1 MKQKKYFN
9 TELKNIFKKELKI
22 NIKENNKIYDF
33 VQWDSLG
40 NFNVLLVCEKKF
52 NIRFSNQEFNRVSSF
67 KEILKIVE
75 KKNIKK

>member
-9 TELKNIFKKELKI
+9 IELKNIFKKELKI